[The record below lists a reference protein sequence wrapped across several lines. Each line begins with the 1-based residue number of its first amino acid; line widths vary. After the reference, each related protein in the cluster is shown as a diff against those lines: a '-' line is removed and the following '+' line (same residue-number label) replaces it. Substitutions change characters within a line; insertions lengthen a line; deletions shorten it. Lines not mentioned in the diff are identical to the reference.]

1 MFCSGCEKEI
11 AENSKFCPECG
22 KELSEKSKPQPKK
35 TDDDLSNYKA
45 KYPDDFIT
53 PKIRLFNNFI
63 TENKS
68 LRLKDWLVILTIIIV
83 LAGGMVWM
91 LYFSD
96 YESPKPN
103 DLPSGYH
110 PSTLP

>member
-1 MFCSGCEKEI
+1 MFCFECGKAIS
-11 AENSKFCPECG
+11 ENSKFCPECG

-63 TENKS
+63 TQNKS
-68 LRLKDWLVILTIIIV
+68 LRLKDWLVILLFILIISALGFIISFRIFIPENTF
-83 LAGGMVWM
+83 
-91 LYFSD
+91 Y
-96 YESPKPN
+96 P
-103 DLPSGYH
+103 
-110 PSTLP
+110 